1 MGFLQRRFPAEIDAV
16 SSPQVS
22 PRWFE
27 ALGKQDRVLRFL
39 ELGNAELLFAALC
52 QEDLLPSS
60 CFGFAQKNRLPLVS
74 SRLHHWLRL
83 PHRCPSLRNRVLSL
97 YHVYKFSSF
106 MLTKRSRN
114 LKVLANRVKQARYTV
129 FSSKMH
135 MNPNLRCFSY
145 HPAAEKA
152 HSRKPSF
159 RRIWFSEAQQIIGYE

>member
-1 MGFLQRRFPAEIDAV
+1 MPSLLHKSPPAGSKPSASRTESCGFLSLAMPSCSSLPCV
-16 SSPQVS
+16 KKTSSPPLALAS
-22 PRWFE
+22 P
-27 ALGKQDRVLRFL
+27 KQ
-39 ELGNAELLFAALC
+39 
-52 QEDLLPSS
+52 
-60 CFGFAQKNRLPLVS
+60 NRLPLVS

-114 LKVLANRVKQARYTV
+114 RKVLANRVKQARYTV

-145 HPAAEKA
+145 HPAAEMA

-159 RRIWFSEAQQIIGYE
+159 RRIWFSEAQQIIG